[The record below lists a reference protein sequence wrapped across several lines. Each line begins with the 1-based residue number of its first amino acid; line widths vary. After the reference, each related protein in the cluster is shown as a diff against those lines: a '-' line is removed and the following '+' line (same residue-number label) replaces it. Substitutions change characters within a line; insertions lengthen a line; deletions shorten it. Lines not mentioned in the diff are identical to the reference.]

1 MARRLTLA
9 LPGDINTL
17 TGGYLYDK
25 HVSQELAEQGWDVDI
40 LSLDAG
46 FPIVDEAVKQA
57 TVQRLAAVAPDRDLV
72 IDGLALGALGE
83 HAQAI
88 RLRRVFVAL
97 VHHPLALELGLA
109 PDVAQKLHTSE
120 RVALGAAS
128 GVIVTSPTTS
138 QTLIDQYG
146 VAADQI
152 EVIEPGVD
160 RPRVSP
166 SASPSALPHTSPPKP
181 DLKDTN
187 VPLKLLSVGA
197 IVPRKGFDV
206 LIQALSQLA
215 DLPWTLDIV
224 GDDQRAAETVTQLTA
239 LIAQCGLTDRVQL
252 LGAQPREALNHHYQ
266 QADVFVLASHYEGY
280 GMAYAEALA
289 WGLPTIG
296 TNGGASAQTLD
307 TPAARVVPTNDAP
320 SLAMALRDLMT
331 DERTRADMRAA
342 ALKHASALPTWS
354 SVGERF
360 ARALNRMRTP

>member
-1 MARRLTLA
+1 MASRLTLA
-9 LPGDINTL
+9 IPGDINTL

-46 FPIVDEAVKQA
+46 FPVVDDAVKQA
-57 TVQRLAAVAPDRDLV
+57 TVRRLAAVAPDRDLV

-88 RLRRVFVAL
+88 KLRRAFVAL
-97 VHHPLALELGLA
+97 VHHPLALESGLTA
-109 PDVAQKLHTSE
+109 HTAQELHASE
-120 RVALGAAS
+120 RVALSAAS
-128 GVIVTSPTTS
+128 GVIVTSPTTC

-160 RPRVSP
+160 HPL
-166 SASPSALPHTSPPKP
+166 ALPRTLPPKP
-181 DLKDTN
+181 SVNDAN
-187 VPLKLLSVGA
+187 APLKLLSVGA

-206 LIQALSQLA
+206 LIQALGQLT

-224 GDDQRAAETVTQLTA
+224 GDDQRAAETVAQLTA
-239 LIAQCGLTDRVQL
+239 LIAQCGLTDRIRL
-252 LGAQPREALNHHYQ
+252 LGAQPRQALDRCYQ

-296 TNGGASAQTLD
+296 TDGGASAQTLD
-307 TPAARVVPTNDAP
+307 TPAARVVPANDVP

-331 DERTRADMRAA
+331 DQQTRADMRAA
-342 ALKHASALPTWS
+342 ALKHANALPTWS

-360 ARALNRMRTP
+360 ARALSRMRTP

>member
-25 HVSQELAEQGWDVDI
+25 HVSKELAEQGWDVDI

-46 FPIVDEAVKQA
+46 FPFVDDAVKQA

-88 RLRRVFVAL
+88 KLRRAFVAL
-97 VHHPLALELGLA
+97 VHHPLALESGLTA
-109 PDVAQKLHTSE
+109 HAAQKLHTSE
-120 RVALGAAS
+120 RVALSAAS
-128 GVIVTSPTTS
+128 GVIVTSPTTC

-146 VAADQI
+146 VAAHQI

-166 SASPSALPHTSPPKP
+166 SALPHRSPPKP
-181 DLKDTN
+181 GVNDTN
-187 VPLKLLSVGA
+187 TPLKLLSVGA

-224 GDDQRAAETVTQLTA
+224 GDDQRAAETVAQLKT
-239 LIAQCGLTDRVQL
+239 LIAQYGLTDRVQL
-252 LGAQPREALNHHYQ
+252 LGAQPREALNRHYQ

-296 TNGGASAQTLD
+296 TDGGASAQTLD
-307 TPAARVVPTNDAP
+307 TPAARVVPANDAP
-320 SLAMALRDLMT
+320 SLAMTLRELMNNPQK
-331 DERTRADMRAA
+331 RADMRAA
-342 ALKHASALPTWS
+342 ALKHANALPTWE

>member
-1 MARRLTLA
+1 
-9 LPGDINTL
+9 
-17 TGGYLYDK
+17 
-25 HVSQELAEQGWDVDI
+25 
-40 LSLDAG
+40 
-46 FPIVDEAVKQA
+46 
-57 TVQRLAAVAPDRDLV
+57 
-72 IDGLALGALGE
+72 
-83 HAQAI
+83 
-88 RLRRVFVAL
+88 
-97 VHHPLALELGLA
+97 
-109 PDVAQKLHTSE
+109 VAQKLHTSE

-138 QTLIDQYG
+138 QTLIDQYA

-160 RPRVSP
+160 RPP
-166 SASPSALPHTSPPKP
+166 ALPPKP
-181 DLKDTN
+181 GVNDAN
-187 VPLKLLSVGA
+187 APLKLLSVGA

-224 GDDQRAAETVTQLTA
+224 GDDQRAAETVAQLKA

-252 LGAQPREALNHHYQ
+252 LGAQPRQALDRCYQ
-266 QADVFVLASHYEGY
+266 QADIFVLASHYEGY

-296 TNGGASAQTLD
+296 TDGGASAQTLD
-307 TPAARVVPTNDAP
+307 TPAARVVPANDAP
-320 SLAMALRDLMT
+320 SLAMVLRDLMN
-331 DERTRADMRAA
+331 DPQTRADMRAVA
-342 ALKHASALPTWS
+342 REHANALPTWS

>member
-1 MARRLTLA
+1 MASRLTLA
-9 LPGDINTL
+9 IPGDINTL

-40 LSLDAG
+40 LSLDAR
-46 FPIVDEAVKQA
+46 FPVVDDAVKQA
-57 TVQRLAAVAPDRDLV
+57 TVRRLAAVAPDRDLV

-83 HAQAI
+83 HAHAI
-88 RLRRVFVAL
+88 KLRRAFVAL
-97 VHHPLALELGLA
+97 VHHPLALESGLA
-109 PDVAQKLHTSE
+109 PEVAQQLHTSE
-120 RVALGAAS
+120 RVALSAAS
-128 GVIVTSPTTS
+128 GVIVTSPTTC

-166 SASPSALPHTSPPKP
+166 SALPHTSPSKP
-181 DLKDTN
+181 GVNDAN
-187 VPLKLLSVGA
+187 APLKLLSVGA

-206 LIQALSQLA
+206 LIQALGQLT

-224 GDDQRAAETVTQLTA
+224 GDDQRAAETVAQLTA
-239 LIAQCGLTDRVQL
+239 LIAQCGLTDRIRL
-252 LGAQPREALNHHYQ
+252 LGAQPRQALDRCYQ

-296 TNGGASAQTLD
+296 TDGGASAQTLD
-307 TPAARVVPTNDAP
+307 TPAARVVPANDVP
-320 SLAMALRDLMT
+320 SLAKALRELLT
-331 DERTRADMRAA
+331 DQQKRADMRAA
-342 ALKHASALPTWS
+342 ACEHANALPTWA

-360 ARALNRMRTP
+360 ARALTRMRTP